1 MTATRAVIVSAART
15 PVTRAGR
22 GGFSRVR
29 PDDLAVVALRAALAR
44 APGFDPAEVEDLILG
59 CAFPEAEQGLN
70 VARLVVLAAGLPES
84 VPAMTVNRFCASGLQ
99 SIAQAS
105 ERIASGAATAIL
117 AGGLES
123 MTLVPMTGH
132 VFRPNAA
139 LANLEPDAY
148 IGMGLTAERVAEQ
161 YKVSRADQDAFALG
175 SHRKALAAAAA
186 GRFRDEI
193 VPVAVRVARPAPQGG
208 GVVIDESVV
217 TADDGPRRD
226 TSAEG
231 LAKLPAVFRTGGTVT
246 AGNSSQTSDGA
257 AVLLLL
263 AEERAAALGLK
274 PMAVMR
280 SYAVVGVPPGLM
292 GIGPVHA
299 VPAAVARAGLTMDQ
313 IDLFELNEAFA
324 SQALHCVRTL
334 GLREDRVNVNGGAIA
349 LGHPLGATGSRLT
362 TTLLHELHRRK
373 QRFGVVTMCVGGGMG
388 AAAVFE
394 ALPGWTPPVPPAGT
408 PQAAAGS

>member
-1 MTATRAVIVSAART
+1 VTGRAVIVAAART

-22 GGFSRVR
+22 GGFARVR

-44 APGFDPAEVEDLILG
+44 APGFDPAEAQDLVLG

-70 VARLVVLAAGLPES
+70 VARLVALAAGLPDS

-99 SIAQAS
+99 SVAQAS
-105 ERIASGAATAIL
+105 ERIASGAAQAIL

-123 MTLVPMTGH
+123 MSLVPMTGN

-139 LANLEPDAY
+139 LANRDPDAY

-161 YKVSRADQDAFALG
+161 HKVSRVDQDAFALA
-175 SHRKALAAAAA
+175 SHRKALAAATA

-193 VPVAVRVARPAPQGG
+193 APVAVRVARPAPQGG
-208 GVVIDESVV
+208 GTVVEESVV
-217 TADDGPRRD
+217 SADDGPRPD

-231 LAKLPAVFRTGGTVT
+231 LAKLPPVFRTGGTVT

-263 AEERAAALGLK
+263 SEERAAALGLR

-280 SYAVVGVPPGLM
+280 SYAVVGVPPGIM
-292 GIGPVHA
+292 GVGPVHA
-299 VPAAVARAGLTMDQ
+299 VPAALKQAGITLDQ
-313 IDLFELNEAFA
+313 VDLFELNEAFA
-324 SQALHCVRTL
+324 SQALHCIRAL

-362 TTLLHELHRRK
+362 TTLLHELHRRGR
-373 QRFGVVTMCVGGGMG
+373 RFGVVTMCVGGGMG

-394 ALPGWTPPVPPAGT
+394 ALPGWTAPPPLAPG
-408 PQAAAGS
+408 AAAGA